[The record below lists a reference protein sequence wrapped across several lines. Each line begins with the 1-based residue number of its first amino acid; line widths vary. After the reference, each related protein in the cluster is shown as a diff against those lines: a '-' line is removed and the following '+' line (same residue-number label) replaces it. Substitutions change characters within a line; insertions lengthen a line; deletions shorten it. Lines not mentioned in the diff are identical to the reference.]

1 MNDSRKYVRRLIPGR
16 RTCLAVVILLLVALV
31 VAAAVQLT
39 DGRGGRKLADRLEGT
54 WTCPGVDV
62 GETMPDSSA
71 VRMSARYGK
80 VHEVSIISY
89 APVLTFETRD
99 KMKGGVSIMSADVRV
114 AMPVVMT
121 DSIEPDSVFLLQAS
135 GTVRV
140 SVRGAW
146 VAHGSGEVT
155 VVVDPESM
163 VAEIDSAAFR
173 LRGLGPAA
181 DIPDSVLLAIAPGY
195 IPEMRQAAA
204 VRIQDELAQLSSFR
218 SVRTDDR
225 TLSFGAGKRNLT
237 FSRMHPSE

>member
-1 MNDSRKYVRRLIPGR
+1 
-16 RTCLAVVILLLVALV
+16 
-31 VAAAVQLT
+31 
-39 DGRGGRKLADRLEGT
+39 
-54 WTCPGVDV
+54 
-62 GETMPDSSA
+62 
-71 VRMSARYGK
+71 
-80 VHEVSIISY
+80 
-89 APVLTFETRD
+89 
-99 KMKGGVSIMSADVRV
+99 MKGGVSIMSADVRV